1 VFVVEDFIG
10 ESKAGEVVKLE
21 SNGGDLLTLWII
33 RAFLSMFVPA
43 SRGGTVSFTALDDT
57 GALRTFVMKGNF
69 GSGNDHI
76 FTTNYCLHFVR
87 VRFGGDS
94 TPPSRTDFRLLRE
107 VFVDVNTRVSLNEDA
122 GYVLIEGTAIFP
134 SDTTVCE
141 VGLSLG
147 ATIAGYTGCGE
158 ILIDRTVLNPCRTV
172 PANTPYIVRYRLQV

>member
-21 SNGGDLLTLWII
+21 SNGSDLLTLWII
-33 RAFLSMFVPA
+33 RAFLNMFAVVGV
-43 SRGGTVSFTALDDT
+43 GGSVSFSALDDT
-57 GALRTFVMKGNF
+57 GASRTFVMKGNF
-69 GSGNDHI
+69 GSGNNHI
-76 FTTNYCLHFVR
+76 FTTYSCSQFVR
-87 VRFGGDS
+87 VRFGSDP
-94 TPPSRTDFRLLRE
+94 TPPSRTDFRLLQE

-122 GYVLIEGTAIFP
+122 GYALIEGTAIFP

-147 ATIAGYTGCGE
+147 ATVNSYMVCGE

-172 PANTPYIVRYRLQV
+172 PANTPYVVRYRLQV